1 MGDSRT
7 VMTVTGPVRGE
18 DLGFTLPHEHPF
30 CKLRHA
36 EHRYD
41 FPDQFDDDDVV
52 ADELTAFR
60 DQGGRTLVDLT
71 VPDIGRV
78 PERVRALSER
88 TGVHIVMGCGWYR
101 ESYYLP
107 EERIG
112 RRPVADLADEL
123 VREIT
128 EGVGDTGIR
137 PGVIGEIG
145 SEKTWVSP
153 IEERVLRAAA
163 RAQRQTGLPLG
174 AIHSV
179 GPVAPEQV
187 TILEDEGADLTRVA
201 VAHAETYPHLKYLLQ
216 LLERGVYIQFDNCG
230 QFRSLGRYEDQI
242 LGVIRDLIDRGHE
255 QRIMLSHDTCKFGQF
270 RVHGG
275 PGFVYLAETFLPKL
289 RDLGVTDAILT
300 RITTENPRRWLA
312 GSWAESR
319 ATAATGE
326 SALGSPDPVADD
338 LPVAV

>member
-1 MGDSRT
+1 
-7 VMTVTGPVRGE
+7 MTVTGPVKADE
-18 DLGFTLPHEHPF
+18 LGFTLPHEHPF
-30 CKLRHA
+30 CKLRQA

-52 ADELTAFR
+52 ADELLAFR

-78 PERVRALSER
+78 PERVRALSIR
-88 TGVHIVMGCGWYR
+88 TGIQIVMGCGWYR

-123 VREIT
+123 VKEIH
-128 EGVGDTGIR
+128 EGVGTTGIR

-153 IEERVLRAAA
+153 IEERVLRAGA

-174 AIHSV
+174 AIHAI
-179 GPVAPEQV
+179 GPVAPEQL

-201 VAHAETYPHLKYLLQ
+201 VAHAETYPHLPYLLKV
-216 LLERGVYIQFDNCG
+216 LERGVYIQFDNCG
-230 QFRSLGRYEDQI
+230 QFRSLGRYEEQI
-242 LGVIRDLIDRGHE
+242 LGVIRELIDRGHE
-255 QRIMLSHDTCKFGQF
+255 HKLMLSHDTCKLGQF
-270 RVHGG
+270 RIHGG
-275 PGFVYLAETFLPKL
+275 PGFVYVAETTLPRL
-289 RDLGVTDAILT
+289 REMGVPDQTLT
-300 RITTENPRRWLA
+300 RITSENPRDWLA
-312 GSWAESR
+312 GPGAGRTPR
-319 ATAATGE
+319 AAHASPLRQE
-326 SALGSPDPVADD
+326 VGSKRM
-338 LPVAV
+338 